1 MTAFAAAGLL
11 CVSLQSRGAPISFA
25 ANDVVAFVGGSDVA
39 AVQHFGHLE
48 SLLAIQH
55 KGVRFRNFGWE
66 GDTVFERPRDFGFPS
81 LLSNLQKAGVTVVVL
96 QFGRGEGLD
105 TRTVKEFGEAYKK
118 LLDELVPK
126 FSTVILVTPVPF
138 EKGEGLTPDLSQ
150 RNPRLAE
157 HAKVIRELAHERSLP
172 LIDLFGEA
180 IKRSGPRLTSDGLQ
194 FTPAGQSVAAKLFV
208 RQAGA
213 VDLAARV
220 RDANEKGVWPDPK
233 LEKVR
238 QAVIAKNRLWFDY
251 SRPQNWAFLGGD
263 RTTQP
268 SSRDHR
274 DPKVRWFPGE
284 MERFLPLIAEAEK
297 RIEEAASR

>member
-39 AVQHFGHLE
+39 AAQHFGHLE

-157 HAKVIRELAHERSLP
+157 HAKVIRELAHERALL

-274 DPKVRWFPGE
+274 DPKVRWFPSE
-284 MERFLPLIAEAEK
+284 MEKFLPLIAEAEE